1 LKRVLRIAVWHPT
14 RIVPLAFLASIAAG
28 TLFLLLPISR
38 AGPGGAPFIVALFTA
53 TSAVCVT
60 GLTVVDTGSY
70 WSPFGH
76 GVILLLVQLGGLG
89 IMTAAT
95 LLGLLVSNRLRLSQR
110 LLAQAESRTTSLGDV
125 RATLRLV
132 LLIMLTV
139 QSIVASFLFVRF
151 WVVYDHEV
159 GRAAW
164 TAIFHGVMAFN
175 NAGFTLFSDGTM
187 GFVRDGWI
195 LLPVMAGVFLGS
207 IGFPVLYEL
216 KQQAFRPA
224 AWSFHTKLTL
234 LGTAILLPGGA
245 LLVLLFEWWNPA
257 TLGPLPVGAKLLN
270 AAFHSV
276 MSRSGG
282 FHAVD
287 TGAMQDETLLATTG
301 LMLIGGGSAGTAGG
315 IKVTTF
321 LVLGLVV
328 LAEIQGERDASG
340 FRRRVS
346 GETQRLALTVVLL
359 SIAAIGVGTLALL
372 SMAPFT
378 LSRTLF
384 EVVSAFA
391 TVGLSAGITA
401 DLPPAGQMVL
411 VILMFAGRVGTVT
424 LAAALALRARQR
436 PYRFPEERPIIG

>member
-1 LKRVLRIAVWHPT
+1 LALKTTVWHPT
-14 RIVPLAFLASIAAG
+14 RVVPLAFLAAIAVG
-28 TLFLLLPISR
+28 TLLLSLPLSR
-38 AGPGGAPFIVALFTA
+38 AGPGGAPVLVALFTA
-53 TSAVCVT
+53 TSAICVT

-70 WSPFGH
+70 WSPLGL
-76 GVILLLVQLGGLG
+76 GVILVLVQLGGLG

-95 LLGLLVSNRLRLSQR
+95 LLGLLVSNRLRLGQR
-110 LLAQAESRTTSLGDV
+110 LLAQAETRTTALGDV
-125 RATLRLV
+125 GATLRLV
-132 LLIMLTV
+132 LLVTVTV
-139 QSIVASFLFVRF
+139 QSVILVFLFLRF
-151 WVVYDHEV
+151 LLVYDRSLGDALWH
-159 GRAAW
+159 GL
-164 TAIFHGVMAFN
+164 FHAVMSFN
-175 NAGFTLFSDGTM
+175 NAGFTLFADGAIR
-187 GFVRDGWI
+187 FAADPWI
-195 LLPVMAGVFLGS
+195 LLPLMAGVFIGG

-216 KQQAFRPA
+216 RRQPRHPQ

-234 LGTAILLPGGA
+234 VGSFFLLFAGA
-245 LLVLLFEWWNPA
+245 LLVLLFEWWNPR
-257 TLGPLPVGAKLLN
+257 TLGQLEPGARFLN
-270 AAFHSV
+270 AFFHSV

-287 TGAMQDETLLATTG
+287 TGAMHDETLLATSA

-328 LAEIQGERDASG
+328 LAEVQGEKDASG

-346 GETQRLALTVVLL
+346 SETQRLALTVVLL
-359 SIAAIGVGTLALL
+359 SIAAVGLGTLVLL
-372 SMAPFT
+372 SMSDFG

-391 TVGLSAGITA
+391 TVGLSTGITGQ
-401 DLPPAGQMVL
+401 LPAAGQLML
-411 VILMFAGRVGTVT
+411 VVLMFAGRVGTVT